1 MSANTINSKTI
12 TLPILTISLACLIY
26 FMWPLIAEPGPLNA
40 SAQET
45 GTNRNSNFR
54 TFENIAF
61 GLRMLYP
68 SDWSVTEVKSTLS
81 PNASTSA
88 VAFFKAP
95 VEGPSDVYQENVII
109 NMKGPSPDDLTLR
122 DYTENSLNT
131 FRNMPNIRL
140 LQSFPNTLAGL
151 PAHMVVYSENSE
163 GIDIQ
168 KMQIWTIV
176 DNDTAY
182 VVTFGAEQTQFS
194 RYLPV
199 VEQMINSIQIIK
211 PTATTAGITR

>member
-1 MSANTINSKTI
+1 MSASAVSSISI
-12 TLPILTISLACLIY
+12 TLPILTISLAYLIY
-26 FMWPLIAEPGPLNA
+26 CMWPLIAELGPLDA

-45 GTNRNSNFR
+45 SSNRNSNFR

-95 VEGPSDVYQENVII
+95 IKSPTDMYQENVII

-151 PAHMVVYSENSE
+151 PAHMVVYSENAD

-194 RYLPV
+194 TYLPAM
-199 VEQMINSIQIIK
+199 EQMINSIQIIK
-211 PTATTAGITR
+211 PAATTVGITR

>member
-1 MSANTINSKTI
+1 
-12 TLPILTISLACLIY
+12 
-26 FMWPLIAEPGPLNA
+26 MWAMIAEQDPVNA
-40 SAQET
+40 STQDTSSNE
-45 GTNRNSNFR
+45 NSIFR
-54 TFENIAF
+54 VFENIAF

-95 VEGPSDVYQENVII
+95 VESPSDLYQENVII

-131 FRNMPNIRL
+131 FLNMPNIRL

-151 PAHMVVYSENSE
+151 PAHMVIYSENSE

-182 VVTFGAEQTQFS
+182 VVTFGAEQTQYW
-194 RYLPV
+194 RYLPA
-199 VEQMINSIQIIK
+199 VEHMINSIQINK
-211 PTATTAGITR
+211 PAPATAGIPQ

>member
-1 MSANTINSKTI
+1 MSANTINSKT
-12 TLPILTISLACLIY
+12 TTSPILTISLACLIY
-26 FMWPLIAEPGPLNA
+26 CMWPLIAEPAQLNA

-163 GIDIQ
+163 GIEIQ

-199 VEQMINSIQIIK
+199 VEQMINSIQINK

>member
-1 MSANTINSKTI
+1 MGANAFNSKNM
-12 TLPILTISLACLIY
+12 TLPILTISIASLINY
-26 FMWPLIAEPGPLNA
+26 MGPMFAEQGPENA

-45 GTNRNSNFR
+45 SRNESSNFR

-68 SDWSVTEVKSTLS
+68 SDWSVTQVKSTLS

-95 VEGPSDVYQENVII
+95 IESLSDMYQENVII
-109 NMKGPSPDDLTLR
+109 NMKGPSPDNLTLR
-122 DYTENSLNT
+122 GYTENSLKT
-131 FRNMPNIRL
+131 FSSMPNIRL

-163 GIDIQ
+163 GIDIH
-168 KMQIWTIV
+168 KMQIWTIA

-182 VVTFGAEQTQFS
+182 VVTFGAEKTQFS
-194 RYLPV
+194 RYLPA
-199 VEQMINSIQIIK
+199 VEQMINSIQISK

>member
-1 MSANTINSKTI
+1 MNANAICSKTI
-12 TLPILTISLACLIY
+12 TLPVLIITIASLINC
-26 FMWPLIAEPGPLNA
+26 MWAMIADEGPVMA
-40 SAQET
+40 SAQDT
-45 GTNRNSNFR
+45 SSNKNPNFR

-68 SDWSVTEVKSTLS
+68 SDWTVTEVKSTLS
-81 PNASTSA
+81 PNASTSV

-95 VEGPSDVYQENVII
+95 MESPSDLYQENVII

-194 RYLPV
+194 RYLPA

-211 PTATTAGITR
+211 PAATTVGITR

>member
-1 MSANTINSKTI
+1 MSANAISAKAISLPVLTI
-12 TLPILTISLACLIY
+12 TIVINC
-26 FMWPLIAEPGPLNA
+26 MWAMIAEQGPVNA
-40 SAQET
+40 SAQDT
-45 GTNRNSNFR
+45 SSNMNSNFR

-81 PNASTSA
+81 PNATTSA

-95 VEGPSDVYQENVII
+95 IKSPTDMYQENVII
-109 NMKGPSPDDLTLR
+109 NMKGPSPDEVTLR

-151 PAHMVVYSENSE
+151 PAHMVVYSENAD

-194 RYLPV
+194 TYLPA
-199 VEQMINSIQIIK
+199 VEHMINSIQISK
-211 PTATTAGITR
+211 PAPATVGITR

>member
-1 MSANTINSKTI
+1 
-12 TLPILTISLACLIY
+12 
-26 FMWPLIAEPGPLNA
+26 
-40 SAQET
+40 
-45 GTNRNSNFR
+45 
-54 TFENIAF
+54 
-61 GLRMLYP
+61 
-68 SDWSVTEVKSTLS
+68 
-81 PNASTSA
+81 
-88 VAFFKAP
+88 
-95 VEGPSDVYQENVII
+95 
-109 NMKGPSPDDLTLR
+109 MKGPSPDDLTLR

-194 RYLPV
+194 RYVPV
-199 VEQMINSIQIIK
+199 VEQMINSIQINK

>member
-1 MSANTINSKTI
+1 MSANAISSKATSLRVLTI
-12 TLPILTISLACLIY
+12 TIVINC
-26 FMWPLIAEPGPLNA
+26 MWVIIAEQSPVNA
-40 SAQET
+40 SAQDT
-45 GTNRNSNFR
+45 SSNGNSKFR
-54 TFENIAF
+54 AFENIAF

-95 VEGPSDVYQENVII
+95 IKSPTDMYQENVII

-194 RYLPV
+194 TYLPA
-199 VEQMINSIQIIK
+199 VEQMINSIQISK
-211 PTATTAGITR
+211 PAPATVGITR

>member
-1 MSANTINSKTI
+1 MSANAISSKSI
-12 TLPILTISLACLIY
+12 TLPVLTISLAYLFYCLS
-26 FMWPLIAEPGPLNA
+26 PLIEELGPLNA
-40 SAQET
+40 LAQET
-45 GTNRNSNFR
+45 SSNKNSNFR
-54 TFENIAF
+54 TFENLVF

-95 VEGPSDVYQENVII
+95 RESPSDVYQENVIV

-122 DYTENSLNT
+122 DYTENSLNA

-163 GIDIQ
+163 GIVIE

-176 DNDTAY
+176 DNNTAY
-182 VVTFGAEQTQFS
+182 VVTVGAEQTQFW
-194 RYLPV
+194 RYLPT
-199 VEQMINSIQIIK
+199 VEKMINSIQINK
-211 PTATTAGITR
+211 PTATAVGITR

>member
-1 MSANTINSKTI
+1 MSANAIRSNTMM
-12 TLPILTISLACLIY
+12 LPILTISIASLIY
-26 FMWPLIAEPGPLNA
+26 CMCPLIAELGPLNA

-45 GTNRNSNFR
+45 SSNKNSNFR

-95 VEGPSDVYQENVII
+95 IESPSDVYQENVILNI
-109 NMKGPSPDDLTLR
+109 KGPSPDDLTLK
-122 DYTENSLNT
+122 DYTENSLNA

-151 PAHMVVYSENSE
+151 PAHMVIYSENSE
-163 GIDIQ
+163 GIVIE

-176 DNDTAY
+176 DNNTAY
-182 VVTFGAEQTQFS
+182 VVTVGAEQTQFW
-194 RYLPV
+194 RYLPT
-199 VEQMINSIQIIK
+199 VEKMINSIQINK
-211 PTATTAGITR
+211 PTATAVGITR

>member
-1 MSANTINSKTI
+1 
-12 TLPILTISLACLIY
+12 
-26 FMWPLIAEPGPLNA
+26 MWAMIADEGPVMA
-40 SAQET
+40 SAQDT
-45 GTNRNSNFR
+45 SSNKNPNFR

-68 SDWSVTEVKSTLS
+68 SDWTVTEVKSTLS
-81 PNASTSA
+81 PNASTSV

-95 VEGPSDVYQENVII
+95 MESPSDLYQENVII

-194 RYLPV
+194 RYLPA

-211 PTATTAGITR
+211 PAATTVGITR

>member
-1 MSANTINSKTI
+1 
-12 TLPILTISLACLIY
+12 
-26 FMWPLIAEPGPLNA
+26 
-40 SAQET
+40 
-45 GTNRNSNFR
+45 
-54 TFENIAF
+54 
-61 GLRMLYP
+61 MLYP

-211 PTATTAGITR
+211 PTAATAGIAR

>member
-1 MSANTINSKTI
+1 MSANAINSKTT
-12 TLPILTISLACLIY
+12 TLPILTISLAYLIY
-26 FMWPLIAEPGPLNA
+26 FMWPLIAEPGPLNT
-40 SAQET
+40 SAQER
-45 GTNRNSNFR
+45 GTNRNPNFR

-68 SDWSVTEVKSTLS
+68 SEWSVTEVKSTLS

-151 PAHMVVYSENSE
+151 PAHVVVYSEKSE

-194 RYLPV
+194 TYLPA
-199 VEQMINSIQIIK
+199 VEQMINTIQIIK
-211 PTATTAGITR
+211 PPATTVGLTR

>member
-1 MSANTINSKTI
+1 MG
-12 TLPILTISLACLIY
+12 P
-26 FMWPLIAEPGPLNA
+26 MIAEQSPENA

-45 GTNRNSNFR
+45 SRNENSNFR
-54 TFENIAF
+54 TFENIRF

-68 SDWSVTEVKSTLS
+68 SDWSVTQVKSTLS
-81 PNASTSA
+81 PNASTNA

-95 VEGPSDVYQENVII
+95 IESLSDMYQENFII
-109 NMKGPSPDDLTLR
+109 NMKGPSPDYLTLR

-140 LQSFPNTLAGL
+140 LQSLPNTLAGL
-151 PAHMVVYSENSE
+151 PAHMVVYSKNSE

-194 RYLPV
+194 RYLPA

-211 PTATTAGITR
+211 PTATTPGITR

>member
-1 MSANTINSKTI
+1 MSANAICSKTI
-12 TLPILTISLACLIY
+12 TLPVLIITLASLINC
-26 FMWPLIAEPGPLNA
+26 MWPLIAEQSQLNA
-40 SAQET
+40 SAQDT
-45 GTNRNSNFR
+45 SSNRNSNFR
-54 TFENIAF
+54 TFENLAF
-61 GLRMLYP
+61 GFRMLYP
-68 SDWSVTEVKSTLS
+68 SDWTVTEVKSTLS
-81 PNASTSA
+81 PNASTSV

-95 VEGPSDVYQENVII
+95 IKSPSDLYQENVII

-151 PAHMVVYSENSE
+151 PAHMVVYSENVD
-163 GIDIQ
+163 GVDIQ
-168 KMQIWTIV
+168 KMQLWTIV

-194 RYLPV
+194 TYLPA

-211 PTATTAGITR
+211 PAATTVGLTR

>member
-1 MSANTINSKTI
+1 MSANAINSKNV
-12 TLPILTISLACLIY
+12 TLPMLTISLACLIY
-26 FMWPLIAEPGPLNA
+26 CMWPLIAELGPLNA

-45 GTNRNSNFR
+45 SSNRNSNFR

-68 SDWSVTEVKSTLS
+68 SDWTVTEVKSTLS

-95 VEGPSDVYQENVII
+95 IKSPTDMYQENVII
-109 NMKGPSPDDLTLR
+109 NMKGPSPDEVTLR

-151 PAHMVVYSENSE
+151 PAYMVVYSENAD

-194 RYLPV
+194 RYLPT
-199 VEQMINSIQIIK
+199 VEYMINSIQINK
-211 PTATTAGITR
+211 PAATTAGIT

>member
-1 MSANTINSKTI
+1 MSANAIRSNTMM
-12 TLPILTISLACLIY
+12 LPILTISIASLIY
-26 FMWPLIAEPGPLNA
+26 YMCPLITEIGPLNA

-45 GTNRNSNFR
+45 NSNKNSNFR

-95 VEGPSDVYQENVII
+95 IESPSDVYQENVILNI
-109 NMKGPSPDDLTLR
+109 KGPSPDDLTLK
-122 DYTENSLNT
+122 DYTENSLNA

-151 PAHMVVYSENSE
+151 PAHMVIYSENSE
-163 GIDIQ
+163 GIVIE

-176 DNDTAY
+176 DNNTAY
-182 VVTFGAEQTQFS
+182 VVTVGAEQTQFW
-194 RYLPV
+194 RYLPT
-199 VEQMINSIQIIK
+199 VEKMINSIQINK
-211 PTATTAGITR
+211 PTATAVGITR

>member
-1 MSANTINSKTI
+1 MRANTINSKTT

-26 FMWPLIAEPGPLNA
+26 CMWPLNAELAPLNV

-45 GTNRNSNFR
+45 GTNTNSNFR

-131 FRNMPNIRL
+131 LRNMPNIRL

-151 PAHMVVYSENSE
+151 PAYMVVYSENSE

-182 VVTFGAEQTQFS
+182 VVTFGAEQTKFS

-211 PTATTAGITR
+211 PTAGIAR

>member
-1 MSANTINSKTI
+1 MSANTINSKT
-12 TLPILTISLACLIY
+12 TTSPILTISLACLIY
-26 FMWPLIAEPGPLNA
+26 CMWPLIAEPAQLNA

-68 SDWSVTEVKSTLS
+68 SGWSVTEVKSTLS

-95 VEGPSDVYQENVII
+95 VEVPSDVYQENVII

-194 RYLPV
+194 RYLPA

>member
-1 MSANTINSKTI
+1 MSANTINSKTT

-26 FMWPLIAEPGPLNA
+26 CMWPLNAELAPLNV

-199 VEQMINSIQIIK
+199 VEQMINSIQINK

>member
-1 MSANTINSKTI
+1 MSANTINSKTT

-26 FMWPLIAEPGPLNA
+26 CMWPLIAEPAQLNA

-199 VEQMINSIQIIK
+199 VEQMINSIQINK

>member
-1 MSANTINSKTI
+1 MKSNANRSKTI
-12 TLPILTISLACLIY
+12 TLPILTISIAFLIY
-26 FMWPLIAEPGPLNA
+26 CMCPLIAELGTLNV

-45 GTNRNSNFR
+45 SSNKNSNFR

-95 VEGPSDVYQENVII
+95 RESPSDVYQENVIV

-122 DYTENSLNT
+122 DYTENSLNA

-163 GIDIQ
+163 GIVIE

-182 VVTFGAEQTQFS
+182 VVTVGAEQTQFW
-194 RYLPV
+194 RYLPT
-199 VEQMINSIQIIK
+199 VEKMINSIQINK
-211 PTATTAGITR
+211 PTATTVGITQ

>member
-1 MSANTINSKTI
+1 MSANAICSKTI
-12 TLPILTISLACLIY
+12 TLPVLIITLASLINC
-26 FMWPLIAEPGPLNA
+26 MWPLIAEQGQLNA
-40 SAQET
+40 SAQDT
-45 GTNRNSNFR
+45 SSNRNSNFR
-54 TFENIAF
+54 TFENLAF
-61 GLRMLYP
+61 GFRMLYP
-68 SDWSVTEVKSTLS
+68 SDWTVTEVKSTLS
-81 PNASTSA
+81 PNASTSV

-95 VEGPSDVYQENVII
+95 IKSPSDLYQENVII

-151 PAHMVVYSENSE
+151 PAHMVVYLENVD
-163 GIDIQ
+163 GVDIQ
-168 KMQIWTIV
+168 KMQLWTIV

-194 RYLPV
+194 TYLPA

-211 PTATTAGITR
+211 PAATTVGLTR

>member
-1 MSANTINSKTI
+1 MSANAICSKTI
-12 TLPILTISLACLIY
+12 TLPVLIITSA
-26 FMWPLIAEPGPLNA
+26 FLINSMWPLIAEQGPLNA
-40 SAQET
+40 SAQDT
-45 GTNRNSNFR
+45 SSNRNSNFR

-61 GLRMLYP
+61 GFRMLYP
-68 SDWSVTEVKSTLS
+68 SDWTVTEVKSTLS
-81 PNASTSA
+81 PNASTSV

-95 VEGPSDVYQENVII
+95 IKSPSDLYQENVII

-151 PAHMVVYSENSE
+151 PAHMVVYLENVD
-163 GIDIQ
+163 GVDIQ
-168 KMQIWTIV
+168 KMQLWTIV

-194 RYLPV
+194 TYLPA

-211 PTATTAGITR
+211 PAATTVGLTR

>member
-1 MSANTINSKTI
+1 MSANAICSKTI
-12 TLPILTISLACLIY
+12 TLPVLIITIASLINC
-26 FMWPLIAEPGPLNA
+26 MWAMFADEGPVMA
-40 SAQET
+40 SAQDT
-45 GTNRNSNFR
+45 SSNKNSNFR

-95 VEGPSDVYQENVII
+95 IKSLSDLYQENVII
-109 NMKGPSPDDLTLR
+109 YMKRPSPDDLTLR

-151 PAHMVVYSENSE
+151 PAHMVVYSENAD

-194 RYLPV
+194 TYLPA

-211 PTATTAGITR
+211 PAATTVGITR

>member
-1 MSANTINSKTI
+1 MASLINCAWAMIAEQGPVNALAQDTSSNENSK
-12 TLPILTISLACLIY
+12 
-26 FMWPLIAEPGPLNA
+26 
-40 SAQET
+40 
-45 GTNRNSNFR
+45 FR

-95 VEGPSDVYQENVII
+95 VESPSDLYQENVII

-131 FRNMPNIRL
+131 FLNMPNIRL

-151 PAHMVVYSENSE
+151 PAHMVIYSENSE

-182 VVTFGAEQTQFS
+182 VVTFGAEQTQYW
-194 RYLPV
+194 RYLPA
-199 VEQMINSIQIIK
+199 VEHMINSIQINK
-211 PTATTAGITR
+211 PAPATAGIPQ

>member
-1 MSANTINSKTI
+1 MSANTINSKTT

-26 FMWPLIAEPGPLNA
+26 CMWPLNAELAPLNV

-68 SDWSVTEVKSTLS
+68 SGWSVTEVKSTLS
-81 PNASTSA
+81 PNA

>member
-1 MSANTINSKTI
+1 
-12 TLPILTISLACLIY
+12 
-26 FMWPLIAEPGPLNA
+26 MWPLIAEQSQLNA
-40 SAQET
+40 SAQDT
-45 GTNRNSNFR
+45 SSNRNSNFR
-54 TFENIAF
+54 TFENLAF
-61 GLRMLYP
+61 GFRMLYP
-68 SDWSVTEVKSTLS
+68 SDWTVTEVKSTLS
-81 PNASTSA
+81 PNASTSV

-95 VEGPSDVYQENVII
+95 IKSPSDVYQENVII

-151 PAHMVVYSENSE
+151 PAHMVVYLENVD
-163 GIDIQ
+163 GVDIQ
-168 KMQIWTIV
+168 KMQLWTIV

-194 RYLPV
+194 TYLPA

-211 PTATTAGITR
+211 PAATTVGLTR

>member
-1 MSANTINSKTI
+1 MSANAINSKTT
-12 TLPILTISLACLIY
+12 TLSILTISLACLIY
-26 FMWPLIAEPGPLNA
+26 CMWPLIAELGPLNA

-45 GTNRNSNFR
+45 SSNRNSNFR

-68 SDWSVTEVKSTLS
+68 SEWSVTEVKSTLS

-95 VEGPSDVYQENVII
+95 VESPSDLYQENVII

-131 FRNMPNIRL
+131 FLNMPNIRL

-151 PAHMVVYSENSE
+151 PAHMVIYSENSE

-176 DNDTAY
+176 DNETAY
-182 VVTFGAEQTQFS
+182 VVTFGAEQTQYW
-194 RYLPV
+194 RYLPA
-199 VEQMINSIQIIK
+199 VEHMINSIQINK
-211 PTATTAGITR
+211 PAPATVGITR

>member
-1 MSANTINSKTI
+1 
-12 TLPILTISLACLIY
+12 
-26 FMWPLIAEPGPLNA
+26 MWPLIAELGPLNA

-45 GTNRNSNFR
+45 SSNRNSNFR

-61 GLRMLYP
+61 GFRMLYP

-95 VEGPSDVYQENVII
+95 MESPSDVYQENVII

-122 DYTENSLNT
+122 DYTENSLNA

-194 RYLPV
+194 RYLPS

-211 PTATTAGITR
+211 PTATTAGIT